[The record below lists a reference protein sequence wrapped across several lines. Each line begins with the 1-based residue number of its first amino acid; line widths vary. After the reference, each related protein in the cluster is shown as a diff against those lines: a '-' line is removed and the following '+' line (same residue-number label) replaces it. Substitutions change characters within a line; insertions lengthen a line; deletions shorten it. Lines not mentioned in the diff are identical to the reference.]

1 VTYTHPEAF
10 WLLATLP
17 VVWAFAALARR
28 THARWRLGAATL
40 LRSLAI
46 ALAVAA
52 LAQPRTQGRSDAVS
66 VVYAIDVSR
75 SVSPGFLARALD
87 GIRAGNEQHRPAE
100 VRYVVFADRAKV
112 VASLDEV
119 PRVAVSLSS
128 SPVDAIGQTDT
139 DIEQALR
146 TATGSFGAVGARRL
160 VLISDGNQTRGDL
173 WRMLPRLQSDQVRV
187 FTVPAEPAVA
197 VDAWVDAIEVPDGV
211 RQQSPAAIV
220 VKVHALTAMRA
231 QVRLASGAR
240 PLGTMQVSLQP
251 GENGI
256 AFDVALPTAGAT
268 ALRATVRAEGDLF
281 AGNDAFETSVQVGPR
296 PRVLYVE
303 GVPESA
309 RHLADALRTHHI
321 DVTVVGPDDLP
332 REMSSVAAF
341 DAVILSDVLAQSLD
355 GKTSARLEAFVRD
368 EGGGFVFV
376 AGESTHGED
385 GLAGSVLERLLPV
398 RFEARRKKRDLD
410 LVLLIDRSHSM
421 RGRKLELAKTAALST
436 LDLLEARHRL
446 AVVAFDSQPHEVVP
460 LAPVGNKRRAE
471 DLVASMTA
479 RGQTSIH
486 PALVEARRL
495 LRDSTATT
503 KHVILLSDGITAQ
516 PVAGGAG
523 TPNAQEIQALIQKG
537 REEAMRRDGVAVP
550 QADAAAPVPEPGA
563 IEVLVAEL
571 AEAKIT
577 VSTVALGDKP
587 NLGLM
592 GDIAAIG
599 GGRAYVAGSDA
610 EIPGLFV
617 AETRRLLGESLV
629 ETAFQ
634 PVVAHRVALLDGIDF
649 PGGPPLRGMVAVRA
663 KTFADVLLQGPKDH
677 PLLVTTHYGLGRTVA
692 FLSDAKNRWAADWI
706 GWDGYGRLWAQVVRD
721 AARPFGDDGLSLRVT
736 RSGGEAV
743 VELRALGPD
752 RRHRN
757 GLAPLVRVTDP
768 RGGSAMLALQQVAP
782 GRYAAQRPLEAGRS
796 QPYRFDLAEG
806 GGLTRADV
814 RAAGSRAIAYP
825 WSDEF
830 RALPPDLDTLRA
842 LGEATGGGFAPTAA
856 DIHDIRGDG
865 TRVARALWPWCVS
878 GSLLAYLLDL
888 VVRRAPGRG
897 ATSPGPAVMRAA
909 MTDRPSA

>member
-1 VTYTHPEAF
+1 MTFTHPEAF
-10 WLLATLP
+10 WLLAAVP
-17 VVWAFAALARR
+17 VVWVLAVLARR
-28 THARWRLGAATL
+28 SHTRWRLGITTC
-40 LRSLAI
+40 LRSVAI
-46 ALAVAA
+46 VLAVTA
-52 LAQPRTQGRSDAVS
+52 LAQPRIQTRSDAVS

-75 SVSPGFLARALD
+75 SVSPAFLARALD
-87 GIRAGNEQHRPAE
+87 GIRAENATHRPAGT
-100 VRYVVFADRAKV
+100 RYVVFADRAKV
-112 VASLDEV
+112 VESIDEI
-119 PRVAVSLSS
+119 PALAVSSS
-128 SPVDAIGQTDT
+128 EAPGVAIGQTAT

-146 TATGSFGAVGARRL
+146 TATGSFGASGARRL
-160 VLISDGNQTRGDL
+160 VLISDGRQTRGDL
-173 WRMLPRLQSDQVRV
+173 WRMLPRLQAAKVRV

-197 VDAWVDAIEVPDGV
+197 IDAWVDAIVVPDGV
-211 RQQSPAAIV
+211 RQQAPVSIV

-231 QVRLASGAR
+231 EVRLASGAR
-240 PLGTMQVSLQP
+240 RLGTAQVALQA
-251 GENGI
+251 GDNGI
-256 AFDVALPTAGAT
+256 AFDVALPTAGST
-268 ALRATVRAEGDLF
+268 PLQATVRADGDLLP
-281 AGNDAFETSVQVGPR
+281 GNDALGVNVSVGPW

-321 DVTVVGPDDLP
+321 DVMVVGQDALA
-332 REMSSVAAF
+332 REASSLTDF
-341 DAVILSDVLAQSLD
+341 DVVILSDLLVQSLD
-355 GKTSARLEAFVRD
+355 AATAGRLETFVRD
-368 EGGGFVFV
+368 EGGGLVFV

-385 GLAGSVLERLLPV
+385 GLAGSALEHLLPV

-421 RGRKLELAKTAALST
+421 RGRKLELAKTAALSS

-471 DLVASMTA
+471 DLIASMTA

-486 PALVEARRL
+486 PALAEARRL

-503 KHVILLSDGITAQ
+503 KHIILLSDGITAQ
-516 PVAGGAG
+516 PLGAGSG

-537 REEAMRRDGVAVP
+537 REDAMRRDGIAVP
-550 QADAAAPVPEPGA
+550 RVDPAEPVAEPGA
-563 IEVLVAEL
+563 IESLVAEL

-587 NLGLM
+587 NLALM
-592 GDIAAIG
+592 ADIAAIG

-634 PVVAHRVALLDGIDF
+634 PVVAHRVAMLDGIDF
-649 PGGPPLRGMVAVRA
+649 PGGPPLRGMVAARA
-663 KTFADVLLQGPKDH
+663 KGFADVLLQGPKAQ

-721 AARPFGDDGLSLRVT
+721 VMRVNDDALSLHVT
-736 RSGGEAV
+736 RTGGEAV
-743 VELRALGPD
+743 VELRALGAD

-757 GLAPLVRVTDP
+757 GLAPSVRVVDP
-768 RGGSAMLALQQVAP
+768 VGSATVLPLHQVAP
-782 GRYAAQRPLEAGRS
+782 GRYSAQRALEAGHS
-796 QPYRFDLAEG
+796 QPWRFELVAG

-814 RAAGSRAIAYP
+814 QSVATQSVSYP

-842 LGEATGGGFAPTAA
+842 LSEITGGVFAPTTA
-856 DIHDIRGDG
+856 DIHEIRGDG
-865 TRVARALWPWCVS
+865 TWVARALWPWCVV
-878 GSLLAYLLDL
+878 GSLAVFLMELA
-888 VVRRAPGRG
+888 VRRGPWNAVRWRGLPRRGR
-897 ATSPGPAVMRAA
+897 
-909 MTDRPSA
+909 